1 MTVSPHGGAPT
12 YRPPAKVHLPGRGR
26 IFRLAIVDQFLVAL
40 STVVVALLAIV
51 LFRQGLSIS
60 WSLLYLVLFWAVLAY
75 LALPRVHR
83 LLSTIYVPDYFI
95 GRTHTPDGLLG
106 DPVNLAVRGS
116 AEQVHATMQ
125 RAGWTLADPIT
136 LRTAWRIVVGS
147 LARRSYPAAPVSSL
161 LLFGRI
167 QAFAYQQEVEGNP
180 SQRHHIRFWPTPEGW
195 LLPGGHRV
203 DFLAAGT
210 YDRAVGLSLFTLQIT
225 HKIDADIDAER
236 DYVIDTVRA
245 ASPAVTTTVLE
256 NFSTGYHS
264 RNGGGD
270 AVITDG
276 NMPILELGSVDV
288 PVELTVPRP
297 TEHGLQARPPALVA
311 AIVCIGI
318 GILVELSTYVPE
330 AIANLRHQLQ
340 GVDGETVLVVGGI
353 FTSIFVLAY
362 GIQALLLWRT
372 AKGWGGSRLVVLGM
386 LSLQV
391 TNQLLTWI
399 RLPNGSLPVLSLLST
414 ALFVLAIY
422 ALTTPSVA
430 SWTTAENRRARARS
444 DRRPVVA

>member
-1 MTVSPHGGAPT
+1 VTVSEDRLPE
-12 YRPPAKVHLPGRGR
+12 YRPPAKVHLPQRR
-26 IFRLAIVDQFLVAL
+26 RVFSIATIDQLLVVV
-40 STVVVALLAIV
+40 STVAVGLLAVV

-60 WSLLYLVLFWAVLAY
+60 WSVLYLVLFWAVLAY

-83 LLSTIYVPDYFI
+83 LLSTIYVPEYFI

-106 DPVNLAVRGS
+106 DPVNLAVRGR

-136 LRTAWRIVVGS
+136 LRTAWRIVLGS
-147 LARRSYPAAPVSSL
+147 LARRSYPEAPVSAL
-161 LLFGRI
+161 LLFGTV
-167 QAFAYQQEVEGNP
+167 QAFAYQQEVAGNP

-236 DYVIDTVRA
+236 DYVIDTVRC
-245 ASPAVTTTVLE
+245 SSEEVTTTVLE

-270 AVITDG
+270 AVVTDG
-276 NMPILELGSVDV
+276 NMPILELASV
-288 PVELTVPRP
+288 PVTAELMLPRVV
-297 TEHGLQARPPALVA
+297 EHGLQARPPALVA
-311 AIVCIGI
+311 AIACVGL
-318 GILVELSTYVPE
+318 GMLVDLGTYLPGVVR
-330 AIANLRHQLQ
+330 NLKDVLQ
-340 GVDGETVLVVGGI
+340 GADTATAVVVSGIVAGI
-353 FTSIFVLAY
+353 FLVSYA
-362 GIQALLLWRT
+362 IQALFLWRT
-372 AKGWGGSRLVVLGM
+372 AKGWGGSRLVVLALLCG
-386 LSLQV
+386 QV
-391 TNQLLTWI
+391 MNQLVTWI
-399 RLPNGSLPVLSLLST
+399 TLPHGALPALAVLAT
-414 ALFVLAIY
+414 ALFVLAVY

-430 SWTTAENRRARARS
+430 TWTTAANRRARSRRS
-444 DRRPVVA
+444 ATV

>member
-1 MTVSPHGGAPT
+1 MTVSRGDRVPT
-12 YRPPAKVHLPGRGR
+12 YRPPVKVRLPGHRR
-26 IFRLAIVDQFLVAL
+26 IFSLALVDQFLVAL
-40 STVVVALLAIV
+40 STLVVGLLAIV
-51 LFRQGLSIS
+51 LFRQGLSTS

-106 DPVNLAVRGS
+106 DPVNLAVRGT

-147 LARRSYPAAPVSSL
+147 LARRSYPEAPVGAL
-161 LLFGRI
+161 LLFGRV

-180 SQRHHIRFWPTPEGW
+180 SQRHHIRFWRTPDGW
-195 LLPGGHRV
+195 LLPGGPRV

-210 YDRAVGLSLFTLQIT
+210 YDRAVGLSLFTLQVT

-236 DYVIDTVRA
+236 DYVIDTVSCS
-245 ASPAVTTTVLE
+245 SPEVTTTVLE

-276 NMPILELGSVDV
+276 DMPILELGSVPVSAELVV
-288 PVELTVPRP
+288 PKP
-297 TEHGLQARPPALVA
+297 TEHGLQARPPALAA
-311 AIVCIGI
+311 AILCIGI

-330 AIANLRHQLQ
+330 AIANMSQQLVGADSATVILAG
-340 GVDGETVLVVGGI
+340 GVVTVIFGLV
-353 FTSIFVLAY
+353 Y
-362 GIQALLLWRT
+362 GLQALLLWRT
-372 AKGWGGSRLVVLGM
+372 AKGWGGSRLVVLTL

-391 TNQLLTWI
+391 INQLLTWV
-399 RLPNGSLPVLSLLST
+399 RLPHGSLPVLSMLST

-430 SWTTAENRRARARS
+430 SWTTAENRKARS
-444 DRRPVVA
+444 RRTVS